1 MRQIHGDLQLHLRT
15 FGQFLDPPAIFK
27 TETGAQ
33 VRKAPLI
40 PIRIEAGQ
48 QFGQSLYGVR
58 PRVRAF
64 IKDEAHPQPTVLL
77 LIASVSPVADVLP
90 SQALQKGGLPGCVT
104 SENSGHSALV
114 DLHVDRAQHEI
125 LE

>member
-1 MRQIHGDLQLHLRT
+1 MRQIHGDLQLHLRA
-15 FGQFLDPPAIFK
+15 FGQFLDLPAIFK

-48 QFGQSLYGVR
+48 QFGQSLYSVR

-64 IKDEAHPQPTVLL
+64 IKDVAHLQLNVLL
-77 LIASVSPVADVLP
+77 LIASESPVADILP
-90 SQALQKGGLPGCVT
+90 SQALQKGSLPGCVT
-104 SENSGHSALV
+104 SEHSGHCTLV
-114 DLHVDRAQHEI
+114 NLHVDRAQHEI